1 MDMDS
6 TPESIDLDPSLKIIG
21 KNDQM
26 KRFQKCRVVIN
37 ANDKDEVQ
45 ISPQLDPNVK
55 IINEFG
61 NDQLKKE
68 VISKKERKAIEKEL
82 GKKIKKKLKISKNPC
97 WIRYY

>member
-1 MDMDS
+1 MVS

-21 KNDQM
+21 KNDQR
-26 KRFQKCRVVIN
+26 KLYKKFRVVVN
-37 ANDKDEVQ
+37 AKDKDKVK

-61 NDQLKKE
+61 KDQLKKE
-68 VISKKERKAIEKEL
+68 GISKKERKEIEKEL